1 MEITGKIVA
10 IYPVQQKTAKF
21 RTREFV
27 LDVTEEYQGET
38 YPGFAV
44 MQAVNGTCDYL
55 DENPNTET
63 ARYVVSDVV
72 TVSFA
77 LKGYQAKSSG
87 NVYNVLQAYRIV
99 DAPMTYQPYVADSSR
114 QGGSTGLTMT
124 GQAPV
129 ASAQSAAP
137 PPVTNTYA
145 GYQQPVSAPG
155 QTFDDLPF

>member
-145 GYQQPVSAPG
+145 GYQQPVSA
-155 QTFDDLPF
+155 T